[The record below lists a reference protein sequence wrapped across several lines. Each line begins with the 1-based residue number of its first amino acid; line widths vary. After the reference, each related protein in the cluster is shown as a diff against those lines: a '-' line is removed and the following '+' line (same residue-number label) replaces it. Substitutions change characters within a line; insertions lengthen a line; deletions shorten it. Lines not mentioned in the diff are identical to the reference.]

1 MARYRGPRL
10 RIVRRLGELSG
21 LTRKSPTRTT
31 APGQHGANSKNARSG
46 KQLNPYGVRLKE
58 KQKIRFYYGLT
69 ERQLLR
75 YVRQAKKLKG
85 STGEV
90 LLELLEMR
98 LDNIV
103 FKLGMAPTIPAARQL
118 INHGHIVLNNQKIT
132 IPSYQCQSKDVISVK
147 GKKNSRTLIAHS
159 VENSQHVN
167 IPSHLT
173 FNKESLVGVVNDK
186 VAKDSI
192 GLEVNKLLVVEY
204 YSRKGC

>member
-21 LTRKSPTRTT
+21 LTRKSPNRTT

-46 KQLNPYGVRLKE
+46 NQLNPYGVRLKE

-118 INHGHIVLNNQKIT
+118 INHGHILINNQKIT
-132 IPSYQCQSKDVISVK
+132 IPSYQCQSKDIISVK
-147 GKKNSRTLIAHS
+147 SKKNSRTLITQS
-159 VENSQHVN
+159 VENSQNVN
-167 IPSHLT
+167 IPPHLT

-186 VAKDSI
+186 VPKDWI

-204 YSRKGC
+204 YSRRGC